1 MENKRTFNNF
11 KELGLFIKKKRRE
24 NGARIENISAKL
36 LIKKTILKNIE
47 NGLFNQ
53 GDYEK
58 HSYLKGFLKT
68 YMKDLNII
76 NNCNLENLFI
86 KKIMDIK
93 NANVSL
99 DNTSIKKNR
108 YGSLIVL
115 LSLIL
120 IGLLLLLW
128 NKSTYQDLFEL
139 EKLLN

>member
-1 MENKRTFNNF
+1 MENKKTFNNF
-11 KELGLFIKKKRRE
+11 KELGSFIKRKRRE
-24 NGARIENISAKL
+24 NGERIENISAKL

-47 NGLFNQ
+47 NGFFNQ

-76 NNCNLENLFI
+76 NYCNLENLFI
-86 KKIMDIK
+86 KNIMDIK

-115 LSLIL
+115 FSLIL
-120 IGLLLLLW
+120 IGLLFLFW

>member
-1 MENKRTFNNF
+1 
-11 KELGLFIKKKRRE
+11 
-24 NGARIENISAKL
+24 
-36 LIKKTILKNIE
+36 
-47 NGLFNQ
+47 
-53 GDYEK
+53 
-58 HSYLKGFLKT
+58 
-68 YMKDLNII
+68 MKDLNII

-86 KKIMDIK
+86 KNMMDIK

-120 IGLLLLLW
+120 IGLLFLLW

>member
-1 MENKRTFNNF
+1 MENKKTFNNF
-11 KELGLFIKKKRRE
+11 KELGTFIKKKRRE
-24 NGARIENISAKL
+24 SGERIENVSAKL

-47 NGLFNQ
+47 NGIFNQ

-76 NNCNLENLFI
+76 SYCDVENLFI
-86 KKIMDIK
+86 KNMMDIK
-93 NANVSL
+93 NSNVSL
-99 DNTSIKKNR
+99 DNASNKKNK

-120 IGLLLLLW
+120 IGLLFLLW

>member
-1 MENKRTFNNF
+1 MENKKTFNNF
-11 KELGLFIKKKRRE
+11 KELGTFIKKKRRE
-24 NGARIENISAKL
+24 SGERIENVSAKL
-36 LIKKTILKNIE
+36 LIKNIE

-76 NNCNLENLFI
+76 SYCNVENLFI
-86 KKIMDIK
+86 KNMIDIK
-93 NANVSL
+93 NSNVSL
-99 DNTSIKKNR
+99 DNASNKKNR

-120 IGLLLLLW
+120 IGLLFLLW